1 MSYENMFPFNGRAIQ
16 ALKISEA
23 GFNVFVFFDA
33 QLYANELADAVE
45 RGEKTNNTNA
55 VKLDSE
61 MKRRAKGTPRLTNEE
76 LQALQP
82 QDLMEIHSEIPEMGT
97 VTIRTNR
104 TDLNCMQ
111 VYRVYKQ
118 RQTIE
123 QFFRTYGASLDFEA
137 SYMRTQATQEAW
149 LFLNHLSSMMGM
161 DCITDIAAM
170 NEDKNTSLED
180 LKQTLGKIMAT
191 RVQGEWLVAPVKRS
205 VAKLLDKFDFNPSP
219 ELIEEL
225 LAEGTPH

>member
-111 VYRVYKQ
+111 VYSDVYKQ
-118 RQTIE
+118 HRKNAVSQSPLVDDGDGVQLQQALQRVLQVAAALRVVKVLPGQQHLGHRVVVLAE
-123 QFFRTYGASLDFEA
+123 QPVIGVHQLTLAHGCRGLVGGDVTGLLNLQLADAEA
-137 SYMRTQATQEAW
+137 GCRRGNNNQLVAGV
-149 LFLNHLSSMMGM
+149 L
-161 DCITDIAAM
+161 DIA
-170 NEDKNTSLED
+170 
-180 LKQTLGKIMAT
+180 
-191 RVQGEWLVAPVKRS
+191 PH
-205 VAKLLDKFDFNPSP
+205 LD
-219 ELIEEL
+219 
-225 LAEGTPH
+225 

>member
-1 MSYENMFPFNGRAIQ
+1 MRSSIP
-16 ALKISEA
+16 S
-23 GFNVFVFFDA
+23 
-33 QLYANELADAVE
+33 LADAVE
-45 RGEKTNNTNA
+45 RCKKINNTNA

-61 MKRRAKGTPRLTNEE
+61 MKRRAKGAPRLTNEE

-104 TDLNCMQ
+104 TDLN
-111 VYRVYKQ
+111 
-118 RQTIE
+118 
-123 QFFRTYGASLDFEA
+123 FEA

-219 ELIEEL
+219 EPIE
-225 LAEGTPH
+225 